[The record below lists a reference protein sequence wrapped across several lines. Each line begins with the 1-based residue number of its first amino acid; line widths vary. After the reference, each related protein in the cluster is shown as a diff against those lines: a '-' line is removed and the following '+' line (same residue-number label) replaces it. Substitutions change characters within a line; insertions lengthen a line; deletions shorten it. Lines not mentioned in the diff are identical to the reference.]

1 MTELEPI
8 WDQFHSYLETKRTPA
23 ATTNNTTTD
32 PYICVCGGMKIPENS
47 DGLPT
52 CTSCGLVD
60 SCFISDTAEWINGV
74 SEDGKVTDNA
84 RCGQAK
90 DLDLFSE
97 HWGGG
102 TIIQTTGRS
111 SLASKRI
118 SRMNF
123 HMSMNHRDRALYHA
137 YKSIEEPAKDKLH
150 LPDCVIRD
158 AKLMYRSFNSDKLTR
173 GAVRTGIKAN
183 CVLYACKM
191 NNVPRTTREVADA
204 FVIPTKDISRT
215 TDLFRDTLLP
225 KPNIKKTTESSS
237 VITKPTDVLSRLL
250 NEFPQENG
258 GRKLRSKCHK
268 LADQLENCVPL
279 MGKTPSSIAAVIVLK
294 ILGENVTKQEIVSKC
309 HISMPTLNK
318 IETIVNKYLEV

>member
-1 MTELEPI
+1 
-8 WDQFHSYLETKRTPA
+8 
-23 ATTNNTTTD
+23 
-32 PYICVCGGMKIPENS
+32 
-47 DGLPT
+47 
-52 CTSCGLVD
+52 
-60 SCFISDTAEWINGV
+60 
-74 SEDGKVTDNA
+74 
-84 RCGQAK
+84 
-90 DLDLFSE
+90 
-97 HWGGG
+97 
-102 TIIQTTGRS
+102 
-111 SLASKRI
+111 
-118 SRMNF
+118 
-123 HMSMNHRDRALYHA
+123 MNHRDRALYHA
-137 YKSIEEPAKDKLH
+137 YKSIEGPAKDKLY

-191 NNVPRTTREVADA
+191 NNIPRTTREVADA

-225 KPNIKKTTESSS
+225 KPNIKKSTESSS
-237 VITKPTDVLSRLL
+237 IITKPTDVLSRLL

-268 LADQLENCVPL
+268 LAEQLENCVPL

-294 ILGENVTKQEIVSKC
+294 IVGENVTKQEIVSKC
-309 HISMPTLNK
+309 RISMPTLNK